1 LRIGFFTCYGLVNFE
16 LQIMYNFV
24 ILKDKKEIIFCLGEF
39 IGYASTKVFD
49 ALGSNEEYILKHF
62 SKFGFKFSFLEEPL
76 MDLNQSL
83 CGQVHN

>member
-1 LRIGFFTCYGLVNFE
+1 LFRGIHWLCLYKNFE
-16 LQIMYNFV
+16 NSIY
-24 ILKDKKEIIFCLGEF
+24 
-39 IGYASTKVFD
+39 VFD